1 VVRLAEDGF
10 EMIKLDLTRGG
21 NPLHESLLKR
31 FEVRGVPTVVFLNAR
46 GGERTDLRLV
56 DYLPPELFLDRMVRL
71 KSDKT
76 P

>member
-1 VVRLAEDGF
+1 MTE
-10 EMIKLDLTRGG
+10 
-21 NPLHESLLKR
+21 H
-31 FEVRGVPTVVFLNAR
+31 AR
-46 GGERTDLRLV
+46 VGERTDLRLV